1 MLMSNPAYQ
10 TDFSAKEP
18 SLGYYYQI
26 RYSLYLLLREKVKDN
41 PSIRLEDLDDIVLND
56 IDGTNLYQTKLH
68 INSVANLSE
77 RSSDFWKTI
86 RVWSEAILNNLV
98 DVDNTI
104 FTLITTAKATPDSFI
119 SKLTINSVQT
129 RIGILE
135 SMQNICKEQN
145 NQTNQKGYSAFL
157 NLSSEQQIKLINNI
171 YIIDASLS
179 IEETL
184 KAIKEELK
192 YSAPVGKINS
202 YIEKIEGWWFQQC
215 ILLLTRKK
223 DCISSKELQMKI
235 SDTRDLFML
244 DNLPDDFPDPLAID
258 ESEIVNYEEKIFI
271 KQLKLIAIKS
281 NSLRNAI
288 SDFRRAF
295 EQRSK
300 WLRDNLIGID
310 EYDRF
315 DKQLYDYWNNIF
327 ALMKDDCDGLTEQE
341 LEKAGKAFYEEYY
354 IKKTPAYKIRNN
366 FQPQYLTR
374 GSCHML
380 ADEKRIGW
388 HPNFQEKLQE
398 Q

>member
-202 YIEKIEGWWFQQC
+202 FIEKIEGWWFQQC

-223 DCISSKELQMKI
+223 DY
-235 SDTRDLFML
+235 
-244 DNLPDDFPDPLAID
+244 PLA
-258 ESEIVNYEEKIFI
+258 
-271 KQLKLIAIKS
+271 
-281 NSLRNAI
+281 
-288 SDFRRAF
+288 
-295 EQRSK
+295 
-300 WLRDNLIGID
+300 
-310 EYDRF
+310 
-315 DKQLYDYWNNIF
+315 
-327 ALMKDDCDGLTEQE
+327 E
-341 LEKAGKAFYEEYY
+341 L
-354 IKKTPAYKIRNN
+354 N
-366 FQPQYLTR
+366 
-374 GSCHML
+374 
-380 ADEKRIGW
+380 
-388 HPNFQEKLQE
+388 
-398 Q
+398 